1 MADNGAFLYNVL
13 IMPFFLKSI
22 ISRLLHPVPVLF
34 CLLVLGCVLRLFPK
48 TRRLGKLVHW
58 FDLALFLAFGFG
70 LFNGTLERLERTCP
84 PFPGDDAAFC
94 ASLRGATVTVLGNG
108 FDSAGLPPRLE
119 GNDCFRQRL
128 SEGAFVYHCIPES
141 RLALSVSGRASV
153 AEKRAAVLEWAV
165 TYGIATNR
173 LDFYT
178 GARDT
183 ADEARETLRLAGTNR
198 VVIVTSASHM
208 PRSMA
213 IFRAC
218 GCDPVPAPCEYV
230 FFGPSTH
237 WRWYDWHFG
246 VRNFDRAE
254 RVMHE
259 KIGLLYEWMRR

>member
-1 MADNGAFLYNVL
+1 
-13 IMPFFLKSI
+13 
-22 ISRLLHPVPVLF
+22 
-34 CLLVLGCVLRLFPK
+34 
-48 TRRLGKLVHW
+48 LGKLVHW

-94 ASLRGATVTVLGNG
+94 ASLRGATVVVLGNG
-108 FDSAGLPPRLE
+108 FDTVDLPPRLR

-141 RLALSVSGRASV
+141 RLVVSVSGSASL
-153 AEKRAAVLEWAV
+153 AKKSKAMSEWAV

-173 LDFYT
+173 LGIIPD
-178 GARDT
+178 ARDT
-183 ADEARETLRLAGTNR
+183 ADEARMTSPFAGTNR
-198 VVIVTSASHM
+198 VVVVTSASHM
-208 PRSMA
+208 PRAME
-213 IFRAC
+213 IFRSRFH
-218 GCDPVPAPCEYV
+218 DPVPAPCEYV
-230 FFGPSTH
+230 FFGASTH

-259 KIGLLYEWMRR
+259 KIGLLYEWIRR